1 MFGRIVVSLSCPGF
15 FFVGM
20 FLITDSTSLLVIG
33 LLRFCIG
40 LWLNLGRGIPSV
52 VFLGMCSFK
61 LGYPIIVHSTLLILF
76 ISVELVVMLLLSYL
90 ILIFWV
96 VSLFFIVHLTK
107 DLLILL
113 IFICCWSFCQS
124 FVDLLTCCFCF
135 IEFFLLFF
143 YSLFISAL
151 TFIILSLLYY
161 FTTS

>member
-1 MFGRIVVSLSCPGF
+1 MSLEEFPSLLFWSKLQNNQYQLFFEYLVEFTSEATGPGYWNVLL
-15 FFVGM
+15 VGM

-33 LLRFCIG
+33 LFRFCIG
-40 LWLNLGRGIPSV
+40 LWLNLGRQIPSV

-113 IFICCWSFCQS
+113 IFICCWSF
-124 FVDLLTCCFCF
+124 V
-135 IEFFLLFF
+135 
-143 YSLFISAL
+143 
-151 TFIILSLLYY
+151 SLL
-161 FTTS
+161 

>member
-1 MFGRIVVSLSCPGF
+1 MFGRIIVNLSRPGF
-15 FFVGM
+15 FFVGI

-33 LLRFCIG
+33 LFRFYIG
-40 LWLNLGRGIPSV
+40 LWLSLGRGIPSV
-52 VFLGMCSFK
+52 TFPEMCSFK
-61 LGYPIIVHSTLLILF
+61 LDHPIIVHSTPLILF

-96 VSLFFIVHLTK
+96 VSLFFTVHLPK

-113 IFICCWSFCQS
+113 IFICCWSFCHS
-124 FVDLLTCCFCF
+124 FDLLFLF
-135 IEFFLLFF
+135 HWFFLLFF

-151 TFIILSLLYY
+151 TFITLSLLYY